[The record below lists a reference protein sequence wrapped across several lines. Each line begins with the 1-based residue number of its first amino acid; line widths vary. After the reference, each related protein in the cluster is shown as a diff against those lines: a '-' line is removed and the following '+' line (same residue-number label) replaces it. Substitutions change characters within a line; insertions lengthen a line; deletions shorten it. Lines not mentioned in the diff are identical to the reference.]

1 MAARARR
8 WAGEVFRYA
17 IATARGTDDPA
28 TVLRG
33 ALKVGQ
39 TRHYPALRREE
50 MGALQRAL
58 LECPGRP
65 ETRLALQMLLLT
77 FVRPGELRAAPW
89 AEFNLDASA
98 WRIPAERMK
107 ARAAHIVRLSQQAI
121 AGLEELQFLTGHSA
135 HLFPG
140 GHKRVP
146 YMSDKV
152 GAAYHRAEYLAEQT
166 KLMQFW
172 ANELDRLVLG
182 AEVVQLPQR
191 A

>member
-17 IATARGTDDPA
+17 IATGRW
-28 TVLRG
+28 
-33 ALKVGQ
+33 
-39 TRHYPALRREE
+39 HRRPSY
-50 MGALQRAL
+50 RAQ
-58 LECPGRP
+58 GRS
-65 ETRLALQMLLLT
+65 QS
-77 FVRPGELRAAPW
+77 RA
-89 AEFNLDASA
+89 D
-98 WRIPAERMK
+98 RT
-107 ARAAHIVRLSQQAI
+107 LSSSP
-121 AGLEELQFLTGHSA
+121 LFL
-135 HLFPG
+135 G

-146 YMSDKV
+146 YMSENTLNKAIEVIGYKGRVVGHGFRATASTILNESGQFAPDVIERQLAHAERNKV
-152 GAAYHRAEYLAEQT
+152 GAAYHRAEYLAERT